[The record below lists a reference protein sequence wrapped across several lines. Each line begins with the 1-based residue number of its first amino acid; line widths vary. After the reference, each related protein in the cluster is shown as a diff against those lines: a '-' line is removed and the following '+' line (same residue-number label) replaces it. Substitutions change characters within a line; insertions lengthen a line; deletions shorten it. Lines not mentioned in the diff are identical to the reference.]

1 MNLFSKL
8 LYKRK
13 KWYVKRT
20 NRYHKKYR
28 MAFRNVEKMWY
39 EVKDIN
45 TMSLHLYLALD
56 TILIDKQKSFRLYY
70 FNDDDVFDM
79 IKILEEVRNK
89 EHNGT
94 SYVIY
99 QRTLTSCKI
108 CFKLINDLRITN
120 PELYVKYKLL
130 LK

>member
-1 MNLFSKL
+1 
-8 LYKRK
+8 
-13 KWYVKRT
+13 
-20 NRYHKKYR
+20 
-28 MAFRNVEKMWY
+28 MAFRDVEKMWY